1 MARCGYIEGRICDI
15 EGFDGTIKFH
25 GQDVRSD
32 KRIPGSYAYM
42 RAAPDDWTVAKWTE
56 QRFKRSFPGYDIDV
70 LMSDGT
76 VASGNTK
83 LRTVRESYPDNV

>member
-1 MARCGYIEGRICDI
+1 MARCGYIEGKICDI
-15 EGFDGTIKFH
+15 EGFDVTIKFN

-32 KRIPGSYAYM
+32 KQIPGNYSFSN
-42 RAAPDDWTVAKWTE
+42 AAPDSWTVSEWVEK
-56 QRFKRSFPGYDIDV
+56 RFKRSFPGYDVDV

-83 LRTVRESYPDNV
+83 LRTVRSSYLYS